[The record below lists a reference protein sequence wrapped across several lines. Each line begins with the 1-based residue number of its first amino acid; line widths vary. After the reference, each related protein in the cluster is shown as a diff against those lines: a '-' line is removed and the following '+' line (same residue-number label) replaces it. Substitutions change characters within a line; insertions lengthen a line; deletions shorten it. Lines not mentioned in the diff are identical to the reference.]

1 MPGIHGNLLY
11 GSALMI
17 AMRWT
22 TRLLGLISTLI
33 LVRLLTPEDFGVV
46 AMAMVIVGLLEVFTH
61 TSVDL
66 ALIRDRDPSRAHYDT
81 AWTLEI
87 LQALALAVILVVV
100 APWSA
105 RFFADARVTL
115 VIYALALRA
124 VVGSFENIGVV
135 AFRRELQFDKEFWFG
150 VSKKM
155 SMVALTIIAA
165 FMLKSYWALV
175 VGLVGGRCA
184 DVLISF
190 QRHPYRPRFCL
201 TKTAE
206 LWGFSRWLLAGR
218 VGDMFKRKL
227 DEFVIGGELG
237 TTAMGNYFVAAD
249 VATAPTEEIVGPMS
263 RGIYPVYS
271 HLLDAR
277 PQLIDSFLLVLAS
290 TTYLCVPLGMGLSAI
305 APNLVPLVLG
315 EKWLIAIPLIEY
327 LGICGIAMAL
337 VMTVEPLLVASGRAR
352 IFASFQWIQL
362 LILAPALIYA
372 GKVLGVVGVAAAK
385 TVILTVSLPIWF
397 YVVSRAE
404 LISARRLLAAIA
416 PAMLA
421 GIAMYVGVRAVARVS
436 IPSEIVMLLTQLL
449 AGAGI
454 YLAISWAIWRARGYP
469 DGAEREA
476 LNRVLGVWQQW
487 QLGKS
492 GVGRRK

>member
-1 MPGIHGNLLY
+1 MVRIHRNLLY

-22 TRLLGLISTLI
+22 TRLLGLFSTLI
-33 LVRLLTPEDFGVV
+33 LVRLLNPDDFGVV

-66 ALIRDRDPSRAHYDT
+66 ALIRDRDPSREHYDT

-87 LQALALAVILVVV
+87 VQALALAGVLVLV

-105 RFFADARVTL
+105 RYFEDARVTL

-124 VVGSFENIGVV
+124 VLGSFENIGVV
-135 AFRRELQFDKEFWFG
+135 AFRRDLEFEKEFWFG

-155 SMVALTIIAA
+155 AMVGLTIIAA
-165 FMLKSYWALV
+165 FTLQSYWALV
-175 VGLVGGRCA
+175 FGLVVGRCA
-184 DVLISF
+184 DVVISF
-190 QRHPYRPRFCL
+190 RLHPYRPRFCL
-201 TKTAE
+201 RKTAE
-206 LWGFSRWLLAGR
+206 LWGFSKWLLAGR
-218 VGDMFKRKL
+218 VGDMIKRKL
-227 DEFVIGGELG
+227 DELVIGGELG

-271 HLLDAR
+271 QLLDTR
-277 PQLIDSFLLVLAS
+277 SQLIDSFLLVLSS
-290 TTYLCVPLGMGLSAI
+290 TTYLCMPLGMGLSAI

-315 EKWLIAIPLIEY
+315 EKWLAAIQLIEY

-337 VMTVEPLLVASGRAR
+337 VMTVEPLLVATGRAR
-352 IFASFQWIQL
+352 LFASFQWLQL

-372 GKVLGVVGVAAAK
+372 GKMLGVVGVAAAK
-385 TVILTVSLPIWF
+385 TVILTLSLPIWF

-404 LISARRLLAAIA
+404 LISARRMLAAVL
-416 PAMLA
+416 PALLA
-421 GIAMYVGVRAVARVS
+421 GIAMYAGVRAVGQ
-436 IPSEIVMLLTQLL
+436 IPMPSEVLILISQLIM
-449 AGAGI
+449 GAGI
-454 YLAISWAIWRARGYP
+454 YLAVSWSIWRARGCP
-469 DGAEREA
+469 DGAERQA
-476 LNRVLGVWQQW
+476 LDRVRDLWQQW
-487 QLGKS
+487 
-492 GVGRRK
+492 RRKPG

>member
-1 MPGIHGNLLY
+1 MIRIHRNLLY

-22 TRLLGLISTLI
+22 TRLLGLFSTLI
-33 LVRLLTPEDFGVV
+33 LVRLLTPDDFGVV

-66 ALIRDRDPSRAHYDT
+66 ALIRDRDPSREHYDT

-87 LQALALAVILVVV
+87 VQAIALAIVLVLV

-105 RFFADARVTL
+105 RFFEDERVTL

-124 VVGSFENIGVV
+124 VLGSFENIGVV
-135 AFRRELQFDKEFWFG
+135 AFRRDLEFTKEFWFG

-155 SMVALTIIAA
+155 AMVGLTIIAA
-165 FMLKSYWALV
+165 FALQSYWALV
-175 VGLVGGRCA
+175 FGLVVGRCA
-184 DVLISF
+184 DVVISF
-190 QRHPYRPRFCL
+190 RLHPYRPRLCFS
-201 TKTAE
+201 KTAE
-206 LWGFSRWLLAGR
+206 LWGFSKWLLAGR
-218 VGDMFKRKL
+218 VGDMVKRKL
-227 DEFVIGGELG
+227 DELVIGGELG
-237 TTAMGNYFVAAD
+237 TTTMGNYFVAAD

-277 PQLIDSFLLVLAS
+277 PQLIDSFLLVLSS

-315 EKWLIAIPLIEY
+315 DQWLAAIQLIEY

-337 VMTVEPLLVASGRAR
+337 VMTVEPLLVATGRAR
-352 IFASFQWIQL
+352 VFASFQWLQL

-372 GKVLGVVGVAAAK
+372 GKALGVVAVAAAK
-385 TVILTVSLPIWF
+385 TVILTLSLPIWF

-404 LISARRLLAAIA
+404 LISARRMLGAVL
-416 PAMLA
+416 PALLA
-421 GIAMYVGVRAVARVS
+421 GITMYVGVRAVGKVPM
-436 IPSEIVMLLTQLL
+436 PSEVLMLISQLI

-454 YLAISWAIWRARGYP
+454 YITLSWSIWRVRGYP
-469 DGAEREA
+469 DGAERQA
-476 LNRVLGVWQQW
+476 LNRVRSVWQQW
-487 QLGKS
+487 Q
-492 GVGRRK
+492 RKMG